1 MQIFAFNS
9 LLLLVKVR
17 NKIWYKMLDD
27 FDLLI
32 SQWTFNEEQ
41 VSSVLEYISGLADVD
56 DGGGDSDE
64 ADGDDEG
71 LSLRSENQGPGEGL
85 VREGWRIWLGLT

>member
-32 SQWTFNEEQ
+32 SQGTFNEEQ
-41 VSSVLEYISGLADVD
+41 VSSVLEYIGGSGLANVG
-56 DGGGDSDE
+56 DGGGDGDE

-71 LSLRSENQGPGEGL
+71 LSLRSENQGPVGRG
-85 VREGWRIWLGLT
+85 RG

>member
-1 MQIFAFNS
+1 MQISAFNS

-71 LSLRSENQGPGEGL
+71 LSLRSENQGPGAG
-85 VREGWRIWLGLT
+85 GGAS

>member
-41 VSSVLEYISGLADVD
+41 VSSVLEYIGGSGLANVG
-56 DGGGDSDE
+56 DGRGDGDE

-71 LSLRSENQGPGEGL
+71 LSLRSENQGPGAG
-85 VREGWRIWLGLT
+85 GGAS

>member
-1 MQIFAFNS
+1 
-9 LLLLVKVR
+9 
-17 NKIWYKMLDD
+17 MLDD

-41 VSSVLEYISGLADVD
+41 VSSVLEYIGGLADVD

-64 ADGDDEG
+64 TDGDDEG
-71 LSLRSENQGPGEGL
+71 LSLRSENQGPGAGGGA
-85 VREGWRIWLGLT
+85 R

>member
-1 MQIFAFNS
+1 
-9 LLLLVKVR
+9 
-17 NKIWYKMLDD
+17 MLDD

-41 VSSVLEYISGLADVD
+41 VSSILEYIGGLADVD

-71 LSLRSENQGPGEGL
+71 LSLRSEKQGPGAG
-85 VREGWRIWLGLT
+85 GGAS